1 MTAADET
8 KSYAGLGEPAHEYV
22 VLDLAQSE
30 TYISKLG
37 EVWGVLIQRVEDS
50 DYHINATVSGSTI
63 TFFSSGAATNV
74 QVFCDIVG
82 RL

>member
-8 KSYAGLGEPAHEYV
+8 KSYAGLGEPVHQYV
-22 VLDLAQSE
+22 ILDIAQSE
-30 TYISKLG
+30 TFVSKLG

-50 DYHINATVSGSTI
+50 SYYINATVSGSTI
-63 TFFSSGAATNV
+63 TFYSSGAATNV

>member
-22 VLDLAQSE
+22 VLDIANSE
-30 TYISKLG
+30 VYLSKISD
-37 EVWGVLIQRVEDS
+37 VWGVLIQRVEDA
-50 DYHINATVSGSTI
+50 DYLINCTVSGSTI
-63 TFFSSGAATNV
+63 TFFSDGGATNV